1 MTATMSFYADAAT
14 NVHLSQ
20 YGTRRTPILTLNGDG
35 HSLTVSVFDRVPIAD
50 HLAFARD
57 LAAACTDYVKALETY
72 AAALTGGDQVPD
84 EER

>member
-1 MTATMSFYADAAT
+1 MTASMSFYADAGT

-20 YGTRRTPILTLNGDG
+20 YDSRRTPILTLNGEG
-35 HSLTVSVFDRVPIAD
+35 HSLTVSAFDRVPIAD
-50 HLAFARD
+50 HLAFVRD

-72 AAALTGGDQVPD
+72 AAALTGGDQEPD